1 MCVLSTL
8 LLIQLIVVV
17 RVHLE
22 VMEGKFFSN
31 SLLKRST
38 FLQSQGVGL
47 GDNGND
53 INDIGKLLE
62 DNDINGL
69 EAARNV
75 RLGY

>member
-1 MCVLSTL
+1 MCILSTL
-8 LLIQLIVVV
+8 LLVQLIVVV

-22 VMEGKFFSN
+22 VVEGKFFSN
-31 SLLKRST
+31 PLLKRST
-38 FLQSQGVGL
+38 FLQSQGVGF
-47 GDNGND
+47 GNDGND

-69 EAARNV
+69 EAAQDV